1 MEKQCRKNG
10 CVEKTFYGL
19 YRSLH
24 ASFHKDGKTG
34 RETAT
39 KRVQEILFLIWT
51 VIIVRYHD
59 KHSVV
64 KRLPLM
70 QITSS

>member
-1 MEKQCRKNG
+1 MEKHYQKNG
-10 CVEKTFYGL
+10 SIEKTFYCL

-24 ASFHKDGKTG
+24 ASFHKDGTTV

-39 KRVQEILFLIWT
+39 KRVQEILVLIWT
-51 VIIVRYHD
+51 AIIVRYHD